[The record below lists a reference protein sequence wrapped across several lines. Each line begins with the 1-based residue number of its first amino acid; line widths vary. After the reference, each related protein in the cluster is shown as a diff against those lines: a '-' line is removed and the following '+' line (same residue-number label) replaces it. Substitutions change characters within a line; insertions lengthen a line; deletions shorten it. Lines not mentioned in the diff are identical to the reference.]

1 MNQKT
6 QESYISRIEKVLAFI
21 GDHLDDDLN
30 MDDLA
35 DVACFSAYHF
45 HRIYR
50 GLVGETVTQTVRRLR
65 LHRAAGDLIRTSR
78 EIDGI
83 AKQAGYSSVEAFSRA
98 FKAAYQKAP
107 AAYREHVR
115 ETPVI
120 LSQQERNTGM
130 FNVEIKDL
138 PTRKLAAI
146 AHKGDYMEIGNTFQ
160 KVFMWGMKHQKM
172 GPAAPGYGLY
182 YDDPSEVAADQ
193 LRSEAGF
200 MVDEEIS
207 DDEIGLRTLDVKGG
221 RYAVLRFK
229 GPYAELEKGYDYLF
243 GPWLNE
249 QGETPANEP
258 VMECYLNDPQT
269 TPPSELLT
277 DICVALQ

>member
-6 QESYISRIEKVLAFI
+6 QKSYITRIEKVLVFI
-21 GDHLDDDLN
+21 GDHLDEDLN

-35 DVACFSAYHF
+35 EIACFSAYHF

-78 EIDGI
+78 EIDSI

-98 FKAAYQKAP
+98 FKVAYQKAP

-120 LSQQERNTGM
+120 LSQQVRNTGM
-130 FNVEIKDL
+130 FSIEIKDI
-138 PTRKLAAI
+138 PARKLAAI

-172 GPAAPGYGLY
+172 GPAVPGYGLY
-182 YDDPSEVAADQ
+182 YDDPSEVPVDQ

-200 MVDEEIS
+200 IVNEDVC
-207 DDEIGLRTLDVKGG
+207 DDEIGLRTLEVKGG

-269 TPPSELLT
+269 TAPSELLT
-277 DICVALQ
+277 EICVALQ